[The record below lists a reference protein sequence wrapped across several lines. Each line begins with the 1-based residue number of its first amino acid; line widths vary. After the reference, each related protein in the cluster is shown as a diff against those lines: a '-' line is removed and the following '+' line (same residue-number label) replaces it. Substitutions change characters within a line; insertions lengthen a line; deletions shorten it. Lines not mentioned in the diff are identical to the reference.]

1 MSSTTSH
8 DQQSTHTPVGL
19 IAFAWTL
26 VGVPLAYG
34 LYQTVK
40 PRPAPSSPADRTPR
54 SPRPRPPPAG
64 GGRAV
69 VCRAER
75 APEGSAQA

>member
-1 MSSTTSH
+1 MSTTASSSPTG
-8 DQQSTHTPVGL
+8 DRQPTHTPVPL

-40 PRPAPSSPADRTPR
+40 TA
-54 SPRPRPPPAG
+54 
-64 GGRAV
+64 
-69 VCRAER
+69 
-75 APEGSAQA
+75 SALFTG

>member
-1 MSSTTSH
+1 MSSSASTSTPAGN
-8 DQQSTHTPVGL
+8 QQPTHTPMAL

-40 PRPAPSSPADRTPR
+40 TASSLF
-54 SPRPRPPPAG
+54 G
-64 GGRAV
+64 G
-69 VCRAER
+69 
-75 APEGSAQA
+75 